1 MLRFVILVALLAAA
15 AYVLANRVASN
26 PLSPQLTRREVTVQ
40 SRHNEVRFQRGPPLD
55 DAYMLF
61 GGNAAEQGG
70 HFVNVLLSGLAQ
82 RHVSLIS
89 QRYPDFT
96 QCRSP
101 GAASAKQAVEHMALI
116 GGDGRTRNT
125 LLEALHL
132 YEERLQGSGER
143 TCVSLQGQRLH
154 LTSAR
159 AVNADVDLTDAI
171 RSGHSQVDF
180 YLIDEAAIVP
190 CSNLTR

>member
-1 MLRFVILVALLAAA
+1 MLRFLMLVGLLAAA
-15 AYVLANRVASN
+15 AYVLVNRVESN

-40 SRHNEVRFQRGPPLD
+40 SRLNEVRFQRGLPLD

-61 GGNAAEQGG
+61 GGNPAEQSG
-70 HFVNVLLSGLAQ
+70 HFVNVLLSGIAQ

-101 GAASAKQAVEHMALI
+101 GAASAKQAIEHMGLI
-116 GGDGRTRNT
+116 GRDGRARNT
-125 LLEALHL
+125 LLEALRLH
-132 YEERLQGSGER
+132 EERLQDGGER
-143 TCVSLQGQRLH
+143 TCVSLRGQRLH

-159 AVNADVDLTDAI
+159 AANADVDLTDAI
-171 RSGHSQVDF
+171 RNGHTQVDF
-180 YLIDEAAIVP
+180 YLIEDAAIVP
-190 CSNLTR
+190 CGNPTR

>member
-1 MLRFVILVALLAAA
+1 MLRLVILVALLAAA
-15 AYVLANRVASN
+15 AYVLSNRAASN
-26 PLSPQLTRREVTVQ
+26 PLSPELTRHEVTVR
-40 SRHNEVRFQRGPPLD
+40 SRHNEVRFQRSLPLD
-55 DAYMLF
+55 DAYMIF
-61 GGNAAEQGG
+61 GGNASEQGG
-70 HFVNVLLSGLAQ
+70 HFTNVLLSGLAQ

-101 GAASAKQAVEHMALI
+101 GAASAKQAIEHMALI
-116 GGDGRTRNT
+116 GRDGRARNT
-125 LLEALHL
+125 LLEALRLHEEHL
-132 YEERLQGSGER
+132 QRGGER
-143 TCVSLQGQRLH
+143 TCVSLRGQRLQ

-159 AVNADVDLTDAI
+159 ALSTDVDLTDAV
-171 RSGHSQVDF
+171 RRGHGQTDF

>member
-26 PLSPQLTRREVTVQ
+26 PLSPQLTRHEVTVQ
-40 SRHNEVRFQRGPPLD
+40 SRHNEVRFQRGVPLD

-70 HFVNVLLSGLAQ
+70 HFINVLLSGLAQ

-101 GAASAKQAVEHMALI
+101 GAASAKQAIEQMALI
-116 GGDGRTRNT
+116 GRDGRTRNT
-125 LLEALHL
+125 LLEALRL
-132 YEERLQGSGER
+132 FEERLQGSGER

-159 AVNADVDLTDAI
+159 ALSADVDLTNAI
-171 RSGHSQVDF
+171 RSGHDQTDF
-180 YLIDEAAIVP
+180 YLIDKAAIVP
-190 CSNLTR
+190 CSNLTH

>member
-1 MLRFVILVALLAAA
+1 MLRLVILVVLLAAA
-15 AYVLANRVASN
+15 AYVLANRVESN

-40 SRHNEVRFQRGPPLD
+40 SRHNEVRFQRGLPLD

-61 GGNAAEQGG
+61 GGNASEQGG
-70 HFVNVLLSGLAQ
+70 HFTNVLLSGLAQ

-101 GAASAKQAVEHMALI
+101 GAASAKQAIEHMALI
-116 GGDGRTRNT
+116 GQDGRARNT
-125 LLEALHL
+125 LFEALRLH
-132 YEERLQGSGER
+132 EERLQGGAER
-143 TCVSLQGQRLH
+143 TCVSLRGQQLH

-159 AVNADVDLTDAI
+159 ALSSDIDLTDAI
-171 RSGHSQVDF
+171 RKGHGQVDF
-180 YLIDEAAIVP
+180 YLIDEAEIVP
-190 CSNLTR
+190 CSNLAR

>member
-1 MLRFVILVALLAAA
+1 MFRLVILAAMLAAA
-15 AYVLANRVASN
+15 AYVLTNRVASN

-40 SRHNEVRFQRGPPLD
+40 SHQNEVRFQRGLPLD

-61 GGNAAEQGG
+61 GGDAAEQRG
-70 HFVNVLLSGLAQ
+70 HFTNVLLSGLAQ

-101 GAASAKQAVEHMALI
+101 GAASAKQAIEQMALI
-116 GGDGRTRNT
+116 GRGGRARNT
-125 LLEALHL
+125 LLEALRLH
-132 YEERLQGSGER
+132 EERLQGDAER
-143 TCVSLQGQRLH
+143 TCVSLRGQRLH

-159 AVNADVDLTDAI
+159 ALSAEVDLTDVI
-171 RSGHSQVDF
+171 RKSHDQLDF
-180 YLIDEAAIVP
+180 YLIDEAAIIP
-190 CSNLTR
+190 CSNLAR

>member
-1 MLRFVILVALLAAA
+1 MLRLVILLALLAAA
-15 AYVLANRVASN
+15 AHFLANRVASN

-40 SRHNEVRFQRGPPLD
+40 SRHNEVRFQRGLPLD

-61 GGNAAEQGG
+61 GGNPAEQGG
-70 HFVNVLLSGLAQ
+70 HFINALFSGIAQ

-101 GAASAKQAVEHMALI
+101 GAASAKQAIEHLALI
-116 GGDGRTRNT
+116 GRDGRARST
-125 LLEALHL
+125 LLEALRLH
-132 YEERLQGSGER
+132 EERIQDSGER
-143 TCVSLQGQRLH
+143 TCVSLRGQQLH

-159 AVNADVDLTDAI
+159 ARSADIDLTDAI
-171 RSGHSQVDF
+171 RKGNAQLDF
-180 YLIDEAAIVP
+180 YLIDEAAIIP

>member
-1 MLRFVILVALLAAA
+1 MLRFVMLVALLAAA
-15 AYVLANRVASN
+15 AYVLVNRVESN

-40 SRHNEVRFQRGPPLD
+40 SRHNEIRFQRGLPLN

-61 GGNAAEQGG
+61 GGNSSEQGG
-70 HFVNVLLSGLAQ
+70 HFTNVLLSGLAQ

-101 GAASAKQAVEHMALI
+101 GAASAKQAIEHMALI
-116 GGDGRTRNT
+116 GRDGRARNT
-125 LLEALHL
+125 LLEALQLH
-132 YEERLQGSGER
+132 EERLQDGGER
-143 TCVSLQGQRLH
+143 TCVSLRGERLH

-159 AVNADVDLTDAI
+159 ALSADVDLTDAI
-171 RSGHSQVDF
+171 RSGHTQFDF
-180 YLIDEAAIVP
+180 YLIDAAAIVP

>member
-26 PLSPQLTRREVTVQ
+26 PLSPQLTRHEVTVQ
-40 SRHNEVRFQRGPPLD
+40 SRHNEVRFQRGVPLD

-70 HFVNVLLSGLAQ
+70 HFINVLLSGLAQ